1 MEHEAR
7 KLTKCKIKTFHTAAK
22 QLKGPAQIG
31 CKIVTNTGSESD
43 DFNLSGAVTISVVL
57 WQSHEAV
64 RINCTDQ
71 RELILMC
78 VAKIV
83 FSCDLSCGKI

>member
-1 MEHEAR
+1 M
-7 KLTKCKIKTFHTAAK
+7 
-22 QLKGPAQIG
+22 
-31 CKIVTNTGSESD
+31 TNTGSESD

-71 RELILMC
+71 RKLILMC
-78 VAKIV
+78 VQIKVPKDYPIDGIKKSREGGNDV
-83 FSCDLSCGKI
+83 CGQA